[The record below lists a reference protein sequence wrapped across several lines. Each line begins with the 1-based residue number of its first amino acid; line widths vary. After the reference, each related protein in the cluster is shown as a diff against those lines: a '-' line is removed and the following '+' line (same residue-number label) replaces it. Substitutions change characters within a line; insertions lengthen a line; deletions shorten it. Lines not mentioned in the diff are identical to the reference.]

1 MKQNFNEQLPSYTF
15 CFTIILNA
23 KVNCSSQNIQSK
35 NEFQSTLTT
44 ANSILQSPKN
54 SNELFYHSW
63 LLFACI
69 LYFTFFPDKEIRLS
83 SPLSLRVSFRRLYDS
98 SFQFVDRLIGKER
111 RLERRQSKN
120 EKNEDEIERNVVPS
134 IRSAEVTID
143 SRSVERFHQWQRWNF
158 ADKGKYVIRRIK

>member
-1 MKQNFNEQLPSYTF
+1 MGKNDQIDVYDQFLSLSLAIIFKAKIHYFTIYELKQNFNEHLPSCTF

-69 LYFTFFPDKEIRLS
+69 LYFTFFPAKEIRLS
-83 SPLSLRVSFRRLYDS
+83 SPLSLHLCLYRFDVCTIHRFNS
-98 SFQFVDRLIGKER
+98 SIDW
-111 RLERRQSKN
+111 S
-120 EKNEDEIERNVVPS
+120 EKND
-134 IRSAEVTID
+134 D
-143 SRSVERFHQWQRWNF
+143 
-158 ADKGKYVIRRIK
+158 